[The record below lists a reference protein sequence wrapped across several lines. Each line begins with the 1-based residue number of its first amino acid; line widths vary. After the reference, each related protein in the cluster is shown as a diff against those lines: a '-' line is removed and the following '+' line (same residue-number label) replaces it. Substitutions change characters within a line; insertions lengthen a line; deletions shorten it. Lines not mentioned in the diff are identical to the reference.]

1 MKKKFILN
9 AILIN
14 ICILSSIILFT
25 GLILIKN
32 LSNLR
37 IISIFIIYL
46 IITVLII
53 YCYLNKKNLIYNI
66 GIIITIIITI
76 ISFYNI
82 NNLNKTYSYLE
93 NIFYKEYKYNTYDVY
108 VNKKNTK
115 YSNLTKLNGKKIGML
130 EENSQNIILY
140 LDKISNIEYKT
151 YQTSDELISAF
162 TNGEIQSIIINT
174 EEYKNL
180 NNNDNIKSKIVSIYT
195 NKIKELI

>member
-1 MKKKFILN
+1 MKT
-9 AILIN
+9 
-14 ICILSSIILFT
+14 SFT
-25 GLILIKN
+25 
-32 LSNLR
+32 
-37 IISIFIIYL
+37 
-46 IITVLII
+46 
-53 YCYLNKKNLIYNI
+53 
-66 GIIITIIITI
+66 
-76 ISFYNI
+76 
-82 NNLNKTYSYLE
+82 
-93 NIFYKEYKYNTYDVY
+93 
-108 VNKKNTK
+108 KNTK